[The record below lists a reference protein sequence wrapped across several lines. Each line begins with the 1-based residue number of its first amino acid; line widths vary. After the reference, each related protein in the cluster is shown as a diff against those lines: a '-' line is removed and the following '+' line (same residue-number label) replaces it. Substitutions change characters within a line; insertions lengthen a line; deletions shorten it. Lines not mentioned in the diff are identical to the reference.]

1 MGSDIRADMANLAT
15 SNSISSRIWDL
26 LNTNL
31 IKNLKDDCTVLTTNR
46 YRWQMMIIFEKNTQ
60 CIFTFMREKRF
71 AQLCR
76 LQYKRKYMHYIDM
89 MAKQF
94 NSELMPEQEQLTL
107 FSHTFLDENR
117 LVEKVQKLLRDLK
130 GGISVV
136 QNHVLILFDTM
147 DYQLSSIRAVMVT
160 PNLDIA
166 QGCSQDWSKYISA
179 DEGVVVE
186 RVIHPEAPENHPN
199 RGLALTKKSLE
210 RKQNNLHQKEAA
222 QTSETEQ

>member
-1 MGSDIRADMANLAT
+1 
-15 SNSISSRIWDL
+15 
-26 LNTNL
+26 
-31 IKNLKDDCTVLTTNR
+31 
-46 YRWQMMIIFEKNTQ
+46 
-60 CIFTFMREKRF
+60 
-71 AQLCR
+71 
-76 LQYKRKYMHYIDM
+76 M

-210 RKQNNLHQKEAA
+210 RKQNNLHKKEDA